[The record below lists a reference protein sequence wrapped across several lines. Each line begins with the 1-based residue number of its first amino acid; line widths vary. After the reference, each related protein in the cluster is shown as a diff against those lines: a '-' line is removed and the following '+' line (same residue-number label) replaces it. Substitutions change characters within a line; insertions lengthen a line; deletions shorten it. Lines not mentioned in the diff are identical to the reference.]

1 MLKDLQRAMARALTS
16 DKPVEALQAEAASL
30 DPEDRAWLEGLDPD
44 RFLLTSLIVRKLRF
58 ERICRGDSKAE
69 DWFERDPAK
78 FTEAFRAYNREVP
91 STEFFPR
98 QEAVAFRKWCRGKNI
113 VNPAAPDA
121 SKEA

>member
-1 MLKDLQRAMARALTS
+1 MLNDLQKAMARALTS
-16 DKPVEALQAEAASL
+16 DQPVKALRAEAAGL
-30 DPEDRAWLEGLDPD
+30 GPEDRALLESLDPD
-44 RFLLTSLIVRKLRF
+44 RFLLTGLIVRKLRF

-69 DWFERDPAK
+69 EWFERDPAG
-78 FTEAFRAYNREVP
+78 FTETFRAYNREVP

-98 QEAVAFRKWCRGKNI
+98 PEAVAFRKWCRENKI